1 MPRAKKKETEAPAGA
16 VTETVQ
22 RMPLSELHPFEGH
35 PFKVLD
41 DDSMTETVES
51 IRQMGVA
58 NPLIVRPD
66 PDGGYEIIS
75 GHRRRHAAE
84 LAGLDTIPVI
94 VRELDDDAAVIMM
107 VDSNLQR
114 ENILP
119 SERAKA
125 YKMKLEA
132 LKHQGQRHDL
142 TSTQVVEKLAAEQVG
157 DDAGMT
163 SGTRPCA
170 AMCAGGPRA
179 SPWWTTRAAA
189 RSCAMCSMCRT
200 PGRGRTPAR
209 STSGPCVRN
218 MSPLCRMCWNGP
230 TAWGPAR
237 GWRSRSG
244 ASPPA
249 SPLNIPIGSYRG
261 FQMELSYNTFEKQ
274 FQITMKGEMSH
285 HVSLGTD
292 ARGNLT
298 RLDNALAG
306 IPGRLERGREQLE
319 NLRNQQSAAQV
330 ELTKPF
336 PQEAELA
343 EKSARLA
350 ELDAALSM
358 EDSIDRDGGEV
369 SEEVGDGERPSV
381 LEDLKKRAAEIPPD
395 KKPGKEPERG

>member
-157 DDAGMT
+157 DDAGISRESVRRFVRLTELIPEILDMVDEKKI
-163 SGTRPCA
+163 
-170 AMCAGGPRA
+170 
-179 SPWWTTRAAA
+179 
-189 RSCAMCSMCRT
+189 SM
-200 PGRGRTPAR
+200 TPA
-209 STSGPCVRN
+209 VK
-218 MSPLCRMCWNGP
+218 L
-230 TAWGPAR
+230 
-237 GWRSRSG
+237 SRK
-244 ASPPA
+244 
-249 SPLNIPIGSYRG
+249 
-261 FQMELSYNTFEKQ
+261 EK
-274 FQITMKGEMSH
+274 
-285 HVSLGTD
+285 
-292 ARGNLT
+292 
-298 RLDNALAG
+298 
-306 IPGRLERGREQLE
+306 
-319 NLRNQQSAAQV
+319 
-330 ELTKPF
+330 
-336 PQEAELA
+336 
-343 EKSARLA
+343 
-350 ELDAALSM
+350 
-358 EDSIDRDGGEV
+358 
-369 SEEVGDGERPSV
+369 RPSV
-381 LEDLKKRAAEIPPD
+381 LKALAHLKELAKSIPS
-395 KKPGKEPERG
+395 KVREKNQERER

>member
-1 MPRAKKKETEAPAGA
+1 MPRAKKKEAEAPAEA

-157 DDAGMT
+157 DDAGISRESVRRFVRLTELIPEILDMVDEKKI
-163 SGTRPCA
+163 
-170 AMCAGGPRA
+170 
-179 SPWWTTRAAA
+179 
-189 RSCAMCSMCRT
+189 SM
-200 PGRGRTPAR
+200 TPA
-209 STSGPCVRN
+209 V
-218 MSPLCRMCWNGP
+218 
-230 TAWGPAR
+230 
-237 GWRSRSG
+237 
-244 ASPPA
+244 
-249 SPLNIPIGSYRG
+249 
-261 FQMELSYNTFEKQ
+261 ELSYLKPEEQRNF
-274 FQITMKGEMSH
+274 
-285 HVSLGTD
+285 
-292 ARGNLT
+292 
-298 RLDNALAG
+298 
-306 IPGRLERGREQLE
+306 LEAMDYAQ
-319 NLRNQQSAAQV
+319 AA
-330 ELTKPF
+330 
-336 PQEAELA
+336 
-343 EKSARLA
+343 
-350 ELDAALSM
+350 
-358 EDSIDRDGGEV
+358 
-369 SEEVGDGERPSV
+369 PSV
-381 LEDLKKRAAEIPPD
+381 SQAQRMKKKSQEDGCTLEDMCGIMDEVKKDDMGQIAFKTSDLQKFFPKSYTPRQMSDTILRLLEQWQRRRQRD
-395 KKPGKEPERG
+395 QQR

>member
-1 MPRAKKKETEAPAGA
+1 MPRAKKKEAEAPAVA
-16 VTETVQ
+16 ETVQ

-41 DDSMTETVES
+41 DDAMAETVDS

-157 DDAGMT
+157 DDAGISRESVRRFVRLTELIPEILDMVDEKKI
-163 SGTRPCA
+163 
-170 AMCAGGPRA
+170 
-179 SPWWTTRAAA
+179 
-189 RSCAMCSMCRT
+189 SM
-200 PGRGRTPAR
+200 TPA
-209 STSGPCVRN
+209 V
-218 MSPLCRMCWNGP
+218 
-230 TAWGPAR
+230 
-237 GWRSRSG
+237 
-244 ASPPA
+244 
-249 SPLNIPIGSYRG
+249 
-261 FQMELSYNTFEKQ
+261 ELSYLKPEEQRNFLEAMDYAQAAPSLSQAQRMKKKSQESGCTLDDMCSIMDEVKKDDLG
-274 FQITMKGEMSH
+274 QIAFKTSDLQKFFPKSYTPRQMSDTI
-285 HVSLGTD
+285 L
-292 ARGNLT
+292 
-298 RLDNALAG
+298 RL
-306 IPGRLERGREQLE
+306 LEQWQRRRQ
-319 NLRNQQSAAQV
+319 RDQQ
-330 ELTKPF
+330 
-336 PQEAELA
+336 
-343 EKSARLA
+343 R
-350 ELDAALSM
+350 
-358 EDSIDRDGGEV
+358 
-369 SEEVGDGERPSV
+369 
-381 LEDLKKRAAEIPPD
+381 
-395 KKPGKEPERG
+395 

>member
-132 LKHQGQRHDL
+132 LKHRGQRHDL

-157 DDAGMT
+157 DDAGISRESVRRFVRLTELIPEILDMVDEKKI
-163 SGTRPCA
+163 
-170 AMCAGGPRA
+170 
-179 SPWWTTRAAA
+179 
-189 RSCAMCSMCRT
+189 SM
-200 PGRGRTPAR
+200 TPA
-209 STSGPCVRN
+209 V
-218 MSPLCRMCWNGP
+218 
-230 TAWGPAR
+230 
-237 GWRSRSG
+237 
-244 ASPPA
+244 
-249 SPLNIPIGSYRG
+249 
-261 FQMELSYNTFEKQ
+261 ELSYLKPEEQRNFLEAMDYAQAAPSLSQAQRMKKKSQESGCTLDDMCSIMDEVKKDDLG
-274 FQITMKGEMSH
+274 QIAFKTSDLQKFFPKSYTPRQMSDTI
-285 HVSLGTD
+285 L
-292 ARGNLT
+292 
-298 RLDNALAG
+298 RL
-306 IPGRLERGREQLE
+306 LEQWQRRRQ
-319 NLRNQQSAAQV
+319 RDQQ
-330 ELTKPF
+330 
-336 PQEAELA
+336 
-343 EKSARLA
+343 R
-350 ELDAALSM
+350 
-358 EDSIDRDGGEV
+358 
-369 SEEVGDGERPSV
+369 
-381 LEDLKKRAAEIPPD
+381 
-395 KKPGKEPERG
+395 